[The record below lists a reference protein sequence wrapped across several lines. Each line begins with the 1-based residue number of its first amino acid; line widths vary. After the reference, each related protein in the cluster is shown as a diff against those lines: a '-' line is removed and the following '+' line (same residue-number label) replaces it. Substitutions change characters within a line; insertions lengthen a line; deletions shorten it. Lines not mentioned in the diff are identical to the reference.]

1 MKEVIRYIL
10 MAFFNVF
17 YRLKITGVEN
27 VPAKGAAV
35 LCSNHIGEID
45 MFLIGIKTKRLIRYM
60 AKEELFKNRLVAAFI
75 RWLGAFPIKRGK
87 ADVESIKT
95 AFKLLEDGHI
105 IGIFPEGTRM
115 KKKKDQAVKAKPGAA
130 MFAVKAGVP
139 VVPVAI
145 EGNYKLFSKI
155 RVVFGKPFYLDA
167 NKDNKYTNEELTQM
181 SGEIMKK
188 VYSLLEDK

>member
-1 MKEVIRYIL
+1 MKEVLRFIL
-10 MAFFNVF
+10 RVYFNVV
-17 YRLKITGVEN
+17 YRLEITGIEN

-35 LCSNHIGEID
+35 LCSNHIAEID
-45 MFLIGIKTKRLIRYM
+45 MFLIGIRIKRLIRYM
-60 AKEELFKNRLVAAFI
+60 AKEELFKNPIVAAII

-95 AFKLLEDGHI
+95 AFRLLEDGHI

-115 KKKKDQAVKAKPGAA
+115 KKKKDQVVKAKPGAA

-139 VVPVAI
+139 VIPVAI
-145 EGNYKLFSKI
+145 EGNYKIFSKI
-155 RVVFGKPFYLDA
+155 KVVFGKPFYLDVQ
-167 NKDNKYTNEELTQM
+167 KDKKYTNEELTQM
-181 SGEIMKK
+181 SAEIMKK